1 MPYDKAHCNPSN
13 SSTKWGSKAWN
24 INLYLEY
31 VPISAKTNS
40 YPFRKEEVLII
51 TLLLRNLQKWWCMIG
66 LSSHL
71 ACWCPLHELLPFY
84 GILVWFCWRWI
95 LPTFICLKVL
105 YFSFIL
111 NYILTEYRILDSV
124 FLSALYR
131 YSIVF
136 WIPLILEKIH
146 PYVSLVKKWKSLS
159 HVELFETPWTILS
172 M

>member
-13 SSTKWGSKAWN
+13 SSTKWGPKARN

-71 ACWCPLHELLPFY
+71 ACRCPLHELLPFY
-84 GILVWFCWRWI
+84 GILVGFCWRWI

-111 NYILTEYRILDSV
+111 NYILTEYRILAWRC
-124 FLSALYR
+124 FPFSAL
-131 YSIVF
+131 
-136 WIPLILEKIH
+136 
-146 PYVSLVKKWKSLS
+146 
-159 HVELFETPWTILS
+159 
-172 M
+172 